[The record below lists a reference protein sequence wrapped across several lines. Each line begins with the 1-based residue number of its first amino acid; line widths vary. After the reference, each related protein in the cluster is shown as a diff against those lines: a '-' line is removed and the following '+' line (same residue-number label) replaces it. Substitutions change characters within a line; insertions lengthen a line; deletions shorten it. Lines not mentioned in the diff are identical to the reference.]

1 MQIVDLD
8 YLQINP
14 NATTHI
20 IKGGIEIQLEAITL
34 AFATGSSFAMTN
46 TIAKTVAIAK
56 SPFSGFSFNGN

>member
-14 NATTHI
+14 DATTHL
-20 IKGGIEIQLEAITL
+20 KGGIEIQLEAITL